1 MLSNLKKL
9 KSICR
14 NFFCYTYIH
23 TGCFVNLAIV
33 GRWIENL
40 SRGGLTIP
48 SSALLSLCQTMET
61 EFCRFHGN
69 KINKCPKPIET
80 LVEKIMLNKQPSR
93 VLHYVCQLYVK
104 VRFFNRLKFLN
115 IQIKAKEAS
124 ERIRNDTLIFIFVF
138 VFISMISTSGGENL

>member
-1 MLSNLKKL
+1 MLSNSKKS

-138 VFISMISTSGGENL
+138 VFISMISTSGGGNL

>member
-1 MLSNLKKL
+1 MK
-9 KSICR
+9 
-14 NFFCYTYIH
+14 
-23 TGCFVNLAIV
+23 AI
-33 GRWIENL
+33 
-40 SRGGLTIP
+40 
-48 SSALLSLCQTMET
+48 
-61 EFCRFHGN
+61 
-69 KINKCPKPIET
+69 KT

>member
-1 MLSNLKKL
+1 MRYVAGYVQSKTKKHFPSL
-9 KSICR
+9 TIPE
-14 NFFCYTYIH
+14 
-23 TGCFVNLAIV
+23 GDVEP

>member
-1 MLSNLKKL
+1 
-9 KSICR
+9 
-14 NFFCYTYIH
+14 
-23 TGCFVNLAIV
+23 
-33 GRWIENL
+33 
-40 SRGGLTIP
+40 
-48 SSALLSLCQTMET
+48 MET
-61 EFCRFHGN
+61 EFYRFHGN